1 MWSLFAAIFTGLGY
15 ATIKSVDSSIAK
27 RGKEEA
33 IKSVNDKFKRRDLFV
48 KAASNYEMEKD
59 VLKRLYHLDENP
71 ELKKEVELLESTLPM
86 PRMYVR
92 PGELGYSY
100 VLNQRRLH
108 VVMHNRGYL
117 LNEEAYRGIR
127 VGGGNIDYVR
137 IACKKLNEGAFKER
151 NIDGE
156 LYVIYDHSIKPHFF
170 LGYNGLIP
178 GRVKWE
184 YSIT

>member
-1 MWSLFAAIFTGLGY
+1 MWGLFAAIFGGLGY

-86 PRMYVR
+86 PRLYVR

-100 VLNQRRLH
+100 VLNQRRLQ

-127 VGGGNIDYVR
+127 VGGG
-137 IACKKLNEGAFKER
+137 